1 MIMQYGC
8 VSLLCITRMRIL
20 ITLFIFILMHYI
32 LKETLEKRIESKKY
46 ILKSFLIYIDNVCK
60 IH

>member
-20 ITLFIFILMHYI
+20 TTFIFILMHYI